1 MKDRNI
7 RLGGKKVYL
16 RLIQPADKE
25 LYYAVGFENAD
36 EEASYLTGTT
46 ASFTKEATDK
56 YIDRIVDDESR
67 YDFLIFS
74 PGHQLLGEVVLN
86 EIDYDSRQAGFRIC
100 LFRSDW
106 FNQGIGSEA
115 ARLVLELAFGGL
127 RLHRIELEVYDYNP
141 RARHVYEKLGF
152 VQEGVKRDGVFIR
165 NCYHDVILMSMLE
178 ADYASSLGTAVRPA
192 THRVD

>member
-1 MKDRNI
+1 MDRNI
-7 RLGGKKVYL
+7 RLCGEKIYL

-25 LYYAVGFENAD
+25 LYYTVGFEQAD
-36 EEASYLTGTT
+36 DEASYLTGTT
-46 ASFTKEATDK
+46 TSFTKEATDR

-67 YDFLIFS
+67 FDFLIFS
-74 PGHQLLGEVVLN
+74 RDHQLLGEVVIN
-86 EIDYDSRQAGFRIC
+86 EIDHDSRQAGFRIC

-115 ARLVLELAFGGL
+115 TRLVLEFAFGSL
-127 RLHRIELEVYDYNP
+127 HLHRIELEVYDYNP

-165 NCYHDVILMSMLE
+165 DRYHNVILMSMLE
-178 ADYASSLGTAVRPA
+178 ADYARIQMHLQR
-192 THRVD
+192 